1 MRPRGCRA
9 GWAAEAAR
17 AAARPGACRGPAVP
31 SHPARRPGPGG
42 RRRRRSSQSKPTKHP
57 CTRPTASSAPYNFH
71 GSWAGRRMRGPAP
84 SQEKRQLLSVDVV
97 GEASSAVPAPGAPDP
112 HATIP
117 LVGPFA
123 GHLHF
128 DASITPVLR
137 TDVDVDAYVRRGTSR
152 LGVDT
157 ALL

>member
-1 MRPRGCRA
+1 
-9 GWAAEAAR
+9 
-17 AAARPGACRGPAVP
+17 
-31 SHPARRPGPGG
+31 
-42 RRRRRSSQSKPTKHP
+42 
-57 CTRPTASSAPYNFH
+57 
-71 GSWAGRRMRGPAP
+71 MRGPAP

-157 ALL
+157 ALLASERPLPEDLRLALGRSPGLGPSRSPSPGPLLRSTSPTAKSRP